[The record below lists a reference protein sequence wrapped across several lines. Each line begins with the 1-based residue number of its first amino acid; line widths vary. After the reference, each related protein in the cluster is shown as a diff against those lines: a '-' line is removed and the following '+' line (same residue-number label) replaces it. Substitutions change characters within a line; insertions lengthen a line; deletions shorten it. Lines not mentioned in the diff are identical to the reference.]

1 MSRLPLVLAIEPDLR
16 QAAIVKRVVKE
27 RVQAEILVVDS
38 RDAAIE
44 AIRTAMPDVLLVSAL
59 LSPRDEDDLMAHLR
73 TLEGAA
79 HLQTHTIPQL
89 ASALG
94 RGEDDGGGGLF
105 SAFRRRKSS
114 NSAPAGCD
122 PDLFANE
129 IRVFVQR
136 AEEKKRE
143 AAEAPVIARRPSSA
157 LRAVDAPAAPPREE
171 SARAANSSW
180 ASPFE
185 WRPSNPLSFI
195 PDPESSIA
203 NPESANPESLY
214 PESDP
219 ASASLEPAVPET
231 AVPDLVAVAAPD
243 SESRDSKSRDSG
255 IQDEGS
261 RIRDEGLGIPR
272 LPVWACRI
280 PSIADLASETSNDE
294 FHGLIEGHGVSGA
307 VASVAYA
314 TGCRIR
320 RLRVPVAREQSGAL
334 HGAVVLSRQ
343 LIADLRGTNARA

>member
-27 RVQAEILVVDS
+27 RVQAEIVVVDS

-44 AIRTAMPDVLLVSAL
+44 AIRMAMPDVLLVSAL

-94 RGEDDGGGGLF
+94 RGESDGGGGLF

-143 AAEAPVIARRPSSA
+143 AAETPVIAPRPFGA

-171 SARAANSSW
+171 SAPASNASW

-185 WRPSNPLSFI
+185 WRPSNPSSFI

-203 NPESANPESLY
+203 HPESAD

-219 ASASLEPAVPET
+219 VSASAILEPTVPET
-231 AVPDLVAVAAPD
+231 AVPELVAVAAPD
-243 SESRDSKSRDSG
+243 SRIQDSG

-272 LPVWACRI
+272 LPVWARRI
-280 PSIADLASETSNDE
+280 PSIADLASAPSNDE
-294 FHGLIEGHGVSGA
+294 FHGLIEGHGVSDA

-320 RLRVPVAREQSGAL
+320 RLRVPVAREQPGAL

-343 LIADLRGTNARA
+343 MIADLRGTNARA